1 MNKYKI
7 LKLIGDG
14 TYGTVYKG
22 LNTETNSYVAIKIL
36 KKNFSNF
43 NECLQLNEI
52 KILKELNHENII
64 KLLEVIREE
73 NNKVSLIFEY
83 LDENLND
90 FINKYEEKKEKIPEQ
105 TIKNILHQILEGLNY
120 LHSQGIIHRDLKPDN
135 ILLDLTNKKVKIADF
150 GTAKKILND
159 SNEILTDYICTRWYR
174 APECVLKSVKYNE
187 KIDIW
192 AFGCIL
198 CELYNLEPIFPGE
211 SEFDQLEKITKILGT
226 PSINSWPEG
235 HKLIKKLEINF
246 PKHSKKNLNDIIKNI
261 NEFGINMI
269 ENIFQYDYNN
279 RPSAKELLDYIYF
292 NNDSYNENFEKT
304 NEFNKIENE
313 KNNYY
318 KNLKP
323 IGEFISIFNKNN
335 FNYKRYDNNPIY
347 NSYNNLNNINQNKF
361 SRIAQN
367 EIINRKSY
375 DNNYY
380 KIFSYN
386 IPYNIKQSL
395 LNKNYSF
402 HYNKNNNPYVNNY
415 NNRNPYFYNH
425 RYDDNNNKINNLYN
439 NIHNEYFYNN
449 YFN

>member
-43 NECLQLNEI
+43 NDCLQLNEI

-90 FINKYEEKKEKIPEQ
+90 FIEKYEDKKEKIPEK

-150 GTAKKILND
+150 GTAKKTLND

-246 PKHSKKNLNDIIKNI
+246 PKHSKKNLNDIILNI

-279 RPSAKELLDYIYF
+279 RPTAKELLDDNYF

-304 NEFNKIENE
+304 NEFNENE

-347 NSYNNLNNINQNKF
+347 NSYNNINDINQNKF

-386 IPYNIKQSL
+386 IHYNIKQNL

>member
-150 GTAKKILND
+150 GTAKK
-159 SNEILTDYICTRWYR
+159 
-174 APECVLKSVKYNE
+174 
-187 KIDIW
+187 
-192 AFGCIL
+192 
-198 CELYNLEPIFPGE
+198 
-211 SEFDQLEKITKILGT
+211 
-226 PSINSWPEG
+226 
-235 HKLIKKLEINF
+235 H
-246 PKHSKKNLNDIIKNI
+246 
-261 NEFGINMI
+261 
-269 ENIFQYDYNN
+269 
-279 RPSAKELLDYIYF
+279 
-292 NNDSYNENFEKT
+292 
-304 NEFNKIENE
+304 
-313 KNNYY
+313 
-318 KNLKP
+318 
-323 IGEFISIFNKNN
+323 
-335 FNYKRYDNNPIY
+335 
-347 NSYNNLNNINQNKF
+347 
-361 SRIAQN
+361 
-367 EIINRKSY
+367 
-375 DNNYY
+375 
-380 KIFSYN
+380 
-386 IPYNIKQSL
+386 
-395 LNKNYSF
+395 
-402 HYNKNNNPYVNNY
+402 
-415 NNRNPYFYNH
+415 
-425 RYDDNNNKINNLYN
+425 
-439 NIHNEYFYNN
+439 
-449 YFN
+449 

>member
-1 MNKYKI
+1 
-7 LKLIGDG
+7 
-14 TYGTVYKG
+14 
-22 LNTETNSYVAIKIL
+22 
-36 KKNFSNF
+36 
-43 NECLQLNEI
+43 
-52 KILKELNHENII
+52 
-64 KLLEVIREE
+64 
-73 NNKVSLIFEY
+73 
-83 LDENLND
+83 
-90 FINKYEEKKEKIPEQ
+90 
-105 TIKNILHQILEGLNY
+105 
-120 LHSQGIIHRDLKPDN
+120 
-135 ILLDLTNKKVKIADF
+135 
-150 GTAKKILND
+150 
-159 SNEILTDYICTRWYR
+159 
-174 APECVLKSVKYNE
+174 
-187 KIDIW
+187 
-192 AFGCIL
+192 
-198 CELYNLEPIFPGE
+198 
-211 SEFDQLEKITKILGT
+211 
-226 PSINSWPEG
+226 
-235 HKLIKKLEINF
+235 
-246 PKHSKKNLNDIIKNI
+246 
-261 NEFGINMI
+261 MI

-279 RPSAKELLDYIYF
+279 RPTAKELLDDNYF

-304 NEFNKIENE
+304 NEFNENE

-425 RYDDNNNKINNLYN
+425 RYNDNNNKINNLYN

>member
-43 NECLQLNEI
+43 NDCLQLNEI

-90 FINKYEEKKEKIPEQ
+90 FIEKYEDKKEKIPEK

-120 LHSQGIIHRDLKPDN
+120 LHSQKIIHRDLKPDN

-226 PSINSWPEG
+226 PSFNSWPEG

-246 PKHSKKNLNDIIKNI
+246 PKHSKKNLNDIILNI

-279 RPSAKELLDYIYF
+279 RPTAKELLDDNYF

-304 NEFNKIENE
+304 NEFNENE

-386 IPYNIKQSL
+386 IHYNIKQNL

-402 HYNKNNNPYVNNY
+402 HYNKNNNPYVNN

-425 RYDDNNNKINNLYN
+425 RYDENNNKNLYK
-439 NIHNEYFYNN
+439 NIHNDYFYNN

>member
-150 GTAKKILND
+150 GTAKKTLND

-198 CELYNLEPIFPGE
+198 CELYNLEPIFPGK

-279 RPSAKELLDYIYF
+279 RQSAKELLDYIYF

-304 NEFNKIENE
+304 NEFNENE

>member
-1 MNKYKI
+1 MKKYKI

-43 NECLQLNEI
+43 NDCLELNEI

-64 KLLEVIREE
+64 KILEVIREE

-90 FINKYEEKKEKIPEQ
+90 FMEKYENKNEKIPENI
-105 TIKNILHQILEGLNY
+105 IKNILHQILEGLNY
-120 LHSQGIIHRDLKPDN
+120 LHSQRIIHRDLKPDN
-135 ILLDLTNKKVKIADF
+135 ILLDLNNKKVKIADF
-150 GTAKKILND
+150 GTAKKILNN

-174 APECVLKSVKYNE
+174 APECILRSVKYNE

-192 AFGCIL
+192 AFGCIVY
-198 CELYNLEPIFPGE
+198 ELYNFNPIFPGE
-211 SEFDQLEKITKILGT
+211 SELDQLEKITKILGT
-226 PSINSWPEG
+226 PSFNSWPEG
-235 HKLIKKLEINF
+235 HKLIKKLGIKF
-246 PKHSKKNLNDIIKNI
+246 PKHSKKNLNEIIENI
-261 NEFGINMI
+261 NEFGIKMI

-279 RPSAKELLDYIYF
+279 RPSAKDLLNDIYF
-292 NNDSYNENFEKT
+292 NNDNYNESVFYEKE
-304 NEFNKIENE
+304 NDNNKIENE
-313 KNNYY
+313 QKDYY
-318 KNLKP
+318 NNLKP

-347 NSYNNLNNINQNKF
+347 NSYNNINNINNNKF

-386 IPYNIKQSL
+386 IPYNLKQNL
-395 LNKNYSF
+395 LNRNYSF
-402 HYNKNNNPYVNNY
+402 QYNNNPYFNNG
-415 NNRNPYFYNH
+415 RNPYIYNH
-425 RYDDNNNKINNLYN
+425 RYDDNNNNKNHYYN
-439 NIHNEYFYNN
+439 NMNNNFFYNK
-449 YFN
+449 YF